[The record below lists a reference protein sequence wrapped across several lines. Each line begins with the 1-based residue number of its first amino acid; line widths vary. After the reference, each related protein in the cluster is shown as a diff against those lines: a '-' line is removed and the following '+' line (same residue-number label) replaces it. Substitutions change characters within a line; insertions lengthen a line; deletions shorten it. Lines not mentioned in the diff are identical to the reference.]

1 MSQYLKIA
9 LIPAYNLEECLI
21 QVVQQLRE
29 KGFWILIVDD
39 GSDIEHK
46 PIFQE
51 VDDAGNVLI
60 LTHEKNK
67 GKGSALKTGMA
78 YIQTHVSENYAIV
91 TADADGQHR
100 AKVKKKQMQEKPLYS
115 IFC

>member
-9 LIPAYNLEECLI
+9 LIPAYNPEECLI
-21 QVVQQLRE
+21 QVVQQLSE

-39 GSDIEHK
+39 GSDKEHK

-51 VDDAGNVLI
+51 IDDAGNVLI
-60 LTHEKNK
+60 LPHETNK

-78 YIQTHVSENYAIV
+78 YIQIRKLCGSDCGCRRSTQSKRCRNGMER
-91 TADADGQHR
+91 G
-100 AKVKKKQMQEKPLYS
+100 
-115 IFC
+115 

>member
-9 LIPAYNLEECLI
+9 LIPAYNPEECLI
-21 QVVQQLRE
+21 QVVQQLSE

-39 GSDIEHK
+39 GSDKEHK

-51 VDDAGNVLI
+51 IDDAGNVLI
-60 LTHEKNK
+60 LPHETNK

-78 YIQTHVSENYAIV
+78 YIQNHISENYVVV
-91 TADADGQHR
+91 TADADGQTQSKR
-100 AKVKKKQMQEKPLYS
+100 CRNGMERG
-115 IFC
+115 